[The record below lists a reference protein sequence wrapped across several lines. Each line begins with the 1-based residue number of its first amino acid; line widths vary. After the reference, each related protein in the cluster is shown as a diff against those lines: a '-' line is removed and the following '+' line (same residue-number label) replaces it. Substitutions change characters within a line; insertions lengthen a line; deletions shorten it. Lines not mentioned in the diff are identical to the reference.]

1 TVPASCLWTLTF
13 PRAALLRHL
22 AFKFT
27 QRLDESENI
36 IHTLINPRLSCC
48 RYTSELRATVSELVI
63 VANEAHYALANLKSW
78 LQPEYVSKNLVDTC
92 YVRREPLGVAL
103 IIGPW
108 NYPIHLLLLP
118 LVGAI
123 AAGNCVVIK
132 PSEVTASVEAMF
144 FLLMTAGLFTVVCGG
159 AEETTELLKHKFDHI
174 FYTGEQQSDLFT
186 SLFGTVI
193 IRAGYTGREDP
204 LFLYG
209 NLSMADTARRLAWS
223 KFFNVGQSCVAPDYV
238 LCTKK
243 MRDVLVP
250 ALKEVLQEFYGDEPQ
265 KSPDLPRIVSPKHW
279 SRLMGLLGRS
289 KGTVVLG
296 GESDEADKYIA
307 PTVLVDVPEDDAL
320 MQEEIFGPI
329 LPILTVETLE
339 EGINFINQR
348 DKPLALYLF
357 SDVASVRAETSS
369 GAFVSNDGIIY
380 MTLPSLPFG
389 GVGASGFGN
398 YHGRWGFE
406 TFSHRRAVMLRGWAL
421 ERLNAMR
428 YPPYNDTNLSWLR
441 WSASPRLCSIL
452 PGTFWSIQ
460 GTRTCGKISRLCQTR
475 YKTLLLQSLLTVST
489 IQQTG

>member
-1 TVPASCLWTLTF
+1 MASHSEVLQRLRTSFRSGVTVPEEF
-13 PRAALLRHL
+13 RRAQLKQLLRMLEENEESFLKALHQDL
-22 AFKFT
+22 AKPKF
-27 QRLDESENI
+27 E
-36 IHTLINPRLSCC
+36 
-48 RYTSELRATVSELVI
+48 ATVSELVI

-78 LQPEYVSKNLVDTC
+78 LQPEYVSKNLATKVDTC

-132 PSEVTASVEAMF
+132 PSEVTASVEA
-144 FLLMTAGLFTVVCGG
+144 VI
-159 AEETTELLKHKFDHI
+159 AELIPK
-174 FYTGEQQSDLFT
+174 Y
-186 SLFGTVI
+186 
-193 IRAGYTGREDP
+193 
-204 LFLYG
+204 
-209 NLSMADTARRLAWS
+209 LS
-223 KFFNVGQSCVAPDYV
+223 
-238 LCTKK
+238 
-243 MRDVLVP
+243 
-250 ALKEVLQEFYGDEPQ
+250 Q

-357 SDVASVRAETSS
+357 SDVASVANRVLEETSS

-452 PGTFWSIQ
+452 
-460 GTRTCGKISRLCQTR
+460 
-475 YKTLLLQSLLTVST
+475 
-489 IQQTG
+489 

>member
-1 TVPASCLWTLTF
+1 MASHSEVLQRLRTSFRSGVTVPEEF
-13 PRAALLRHL
+13 RRAQLKQLLRMLEENEESFLKALHQDL
-22 AFKFT
+22 AKPKF
-27 QRLDESENI
+27 E
-36 IHTLINPRLSCC
+36 
-48 RYTSELRATVSELVI
+48 ATVSELVI

-78 LQPEYVSKNLVDTC
+78 LQPEYVSKNLATKVDTC

-132 PSEVTASVEAMF
+132 PSEVTASVEAVIAELIPKYLSQMF

-174 FYTGEQQSDLFT
+174 FYTGEQQ
-186 SLFGTVI
+186 
-193 IRAGYTGREDP
+193 TGREDP

-357 SDVASVRAETSS
+357 SDVASVANRVLEETSS

-452 PGTFWSIQ
+452 
-460 GTRTCGKISRLCQTR
+460 
-475 YKTLLLQSLLTVST
+475 
-489 IQQTG
+489 